1 MADVIFQKFWSDKKT
16 IIKICNDMIDSCCKE
31 EFEDTRL
38 ADYQVLQKKME
49 KWNNRYDNLLNM
61 RMNGEIEKDRYDE
74 KREALLKEQEK
85 LQEEF
90 AEYDA
95 QEDVDEDL
103 YKKKIQL
110 LKAGLERDFKFDTA
124 HLPDEIIDAFV
135 DEIEVHKEYFIWRLN
150 ISPDDAIMKVS
161 GRVNN
166 YTVSQTD
173 RDDKDN
179 NGNERTLKKSISAV
193 LDYSDTKLQHR
204 QLLLTSN

>member
-31 EFEDTRL
+31 EFEDTRI
-38 ADYQVLQKKME
+38 ADYQALQKKME

-110 LKAGLERDFKFDTA
+110 LKAGL
-124 HLPDEIIDAFV
+124 DAFV

-193 LDYSDTKLQHR
+193 SDYSDTKFQHR
-204 QLLLTSN
+204 QQLPTNKKFEKIKML